1 MFIVSCPYSVL
12 LPFGFEGG
20 SKTLQDHETSEHA
33 SGDECMSTM
42 KRLANHPVVKSIKIK
57 ATFTHRE
64 MRYYAR
70 QVKGSFNICN
80 V

>member
-42 KRLANHPVVKSIKIK
+42 KRLANHPVVKSIKN
-57 ATFTHRE
+57 
-64 MRYYAR
+64 
-70 QVKGSFNICN
+70 QGN
-80 V
+80 VHAQRDAILCTPGERVF